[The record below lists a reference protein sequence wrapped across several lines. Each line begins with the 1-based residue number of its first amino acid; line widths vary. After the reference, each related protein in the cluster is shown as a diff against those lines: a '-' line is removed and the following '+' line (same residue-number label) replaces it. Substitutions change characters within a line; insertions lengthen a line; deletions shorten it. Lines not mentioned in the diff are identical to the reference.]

1 MPPPVS
7 TFTTITTSSPP
18 PFTSS
23 VDSFAFWLTV
33 LLLLGLGLL
42 AGIGLAALLD
52 CATHRLERR
61 KRALARE
68 VLITGAT
75 TSPSTLGAL
84 VSSSATAP
92 TGSNVPFSLAS
103 TLNKR

>member
-1 MPPPVS
+1 MPPPASTSTS
-7 TFTTITTSSPP
+7 TFSHS

-23 VDSFAFWLTV
+23 VDSFAFWFTV

-84 VSSSATAP
+84 LGGSSV
-92 TGSNVPFSLAS
+92 GSNALSSLAS
-103 TLNKR
+103 TLHKR